1 MKKKSQRM
9 GICCPRA
16 KKLML
21 TMRLTILFIAF
32 SILSASASVY
42 SQNTTLTVKMKN
54 SRIADVFDKI
64 EQQTEFYFFYNRDNF
79 DDNRLVSVDLEEKTI
94 EQILDKLF
102 EGQPVTYEVVN
113 KNVLIKVKSEF
124 SGIPETQQQRTVSG
138 KVSDSDGEPLPGVT
152 VVVKGTTQGTVTN
165 ADGEYTL
172 TNLPEDATLVFS
184 FVGMQTK
191 EIEVGNQNSINIT
204 LEVDAIGIE
213 EVVAIGYGT
222 QKKVNVIGSVAQ
234 ISSENLKERPVTQLS
249 NILAGQMSGV
259 TVIQGSGKP
268 GETNSSLRIRG
279 VGSFGASPNALVLVD
294 GLPTDRYDN
303 INPNDIETIS
313 VLKDASTAAIF
324 VARAANGVVLITTKK
339 GKEGKFSVR
348 YDGRAGI
355 SVPTE
360 LPKMANSWEYAEMMN
375 IAVGAKVYSDEDI
388 AKFESGTDIDN
399 YPNTNWFNEVFK
411 NGTQQDHNIS
421 LSGGTQANKYFASF
435 NYLNQTGV
443 VDKNGYDRYS
453 FRLNT
458 ESMLGKKVK
467 LSTIIS
473 GIQEKKYEPVGPGDL
488 GQMNTVEQ
496 IITNT
501 VRIPSIYTARYTNGE
516 YGSGLETFGTPVSWI
531 GSESFLKKPE
541 WYGKINA
548 RLDWT
553 PFNNLTV
560 SAIGG
565 YSFNLLE
572 WIRYKGSQVLNS
584 DYTLRSSNLYQ
595 DRDKEIYKTMQYTA
609 EYIRDIKD
617 HQLKFLAGYSF
628 EDQVNDYM
636 NGYRMNFATNTY
648 TVLDMGA
655 ETDQQTGGNITEW
668 ALQSLFG
675 RLNYNYKQKYLLE
688 STVRHD
694 GSSRFPTTRRYAFFP
709 SVAAGWR
716 ISEEN
721 FIKENPNWISNLK
734 LKASAGVLGNQN
746 IGNYPYQATY
756 ASGWAYPIGDQLS
769 SGVSYTT
776 YTDPNIHW
784 ESTRTMDIGIESGFF
799 DQKLTFN
806 VSYFDRHTS
815 DILYAP
821 SSSVSSV
828 IGVGI
833 GSTNTGEA
841 KNKGWEFEVGHQL
854 KFGDFSYNLNGN
866 LSIINNKVVTLGVG
880 NVEQPNGMVGN
891 GSDLFI
897 GYPMQMY
904 YGYKSDG
911 VFLDQD
917 DIDTWSNQSQ
927 ITPTPQAGDIR
938 YMDISGP
945 DGVPD
950 GKVTSEYDRTYLGSR
965 IPKYTFSF
973 NVGTS
978 YKNLDLGI
986 FLQGVAGV
994 NGLLNHYAGYA
1005 FSNDGSIQQWMI
1017 KGRFNPENPVRH
1029 PDYPRLQVFSNTTP
1043 PNYITSDFWIL
1054 NASYLRL
1061 KNVQVGYTF
1070 PKKVTNAIGVDY
1082 LRLYCTGENLF
1093 TFKSYREGWDPEINT
1108 SGAYYPILSTFTL
1121 GVNVQF

>member
-1 MKKKSQRM
+1 MKKKLTSYGYLPWAKQILKKMKLTVLLLTLAILSSYATDSYSQ
-9 GICCPRA
+9 A
-16 KKLML
+16 A
-21 TMRLTILFIAF
+21 RLTLNMENSTIGNVLRAIEDQSEFRFFYSGAVETDTK
-32 SILSASASVY
+32 ASV
-42 SQNTTLTVKMKN
+42 
-54 SRIADVFDKI
+54 
-64 EQQTEFYFFYNRDNF
+64 
-79 DDNRLVSVDLEEKTI
+79 LVS
-94 EQILDKLF
+94 
-102 EGQPVTYEVVN
+102 N
-113 KNVLIKVKSEF
+113 KNVMETLDELF
-124 SGIPETQQQRTVSG
+124 RGTGIRYEIYGRQIALLAGKETSLPAGMQQPGVVSG
-138 KVSDSDGEPLPGVT
+138 KVTDRTGAPLPGVT
-152 VVVKGTTQGTVTN
+152 VVIKGTTTGTIT
-165 ADGEYTL
+165 DGNGNYTL
-172 TNLPEDATLVFS
+172 SNILPDATLVFS
-184 FVGMQTK
+184 FVGMRMQ
-191 EIEVGNQNSINIT
+191 EVIVGNQNHINVSLQDET
-204 LEVDAIGIE
+204 FGIE
-213 EVVAIGYGT
+213 EVVAVGYGT
-222 QKKVNVIGSVAQ
+222 QKKVNVIGSVSQ

-249 NILAGQMSGV
+249 NILTGQMAGV
-259 TVIQGSGKP
+259 TVIQRSGKP
-268 GETNSSLRIRG
+268 GDTNSSLRIRG

-313 VLKDASTAAIF
+313 VLKDASTAAIYG
-324 VARAANGVVLITTKK
+324 ARAANGVVLITTKK

-348 YDGRAGI
+348 YDGRAGV

-375 IAVGAKVYSDEDI
+375 IAMGSKVYSDEEI
-388 AKFESGTDIDN
+388 TKFRSGTDIDN

-421 LSGGTQANKYFASF
+421 VSGGTQASNYFASF
-435 NYLNQTGV
+435 NYLNQTGI

-458 ESMLGKKVK
+458 ESMIGEKIKF
-467 LSTIIS
+467 STKIS
-473 GIQEKKYEPVGPGDL
+473 GIQEKKYEPVAPGDI
-488 GQMNTVEQ
+488 QVNNVENIINT
-496 IITNT
+496 T
-501 VRIPSIYTARYTNGE
+501 VRIPSIYAARYTNGE
-516 YGSGLETFGTPVSWI
+516 YGSGLETGGTPVSWI

-565 YSFNLLE
+565 YSFSLLE

-584 DYTLRSSNLYQ
+584 DYTLKSSNLYQ

-628 EDQVNDYM
+628 EYQVNDYM

-668 ALQSLFG
+668 ALQSLFS

-688 STVRHD
+688 STVRYD

-716 ISEEN
+716 ISEED
-721 FIKENPNWISNLK
+721 FLKETSSWISNLK

-756 ASGWAYPIGDQLS
+756 ESGWAYPLGNQLAT
-769 SGVSYTT
+769 GVGYTT

-784 ESTRTMDIGIESGFF
+784 ESTRTMDVGIESGFF
-799 DQKLTFN
+799 DQKLILN

-841 KNKGWEFEVGHQL
+841 KNTGVEFEVGHRS
-854 KFGDFSYNLNGN
+854 KFGDFTYNVNGN

-904 YGYKSDG
+904 YGYISDG
-911 VFLDQD
+911 VFLNQS
-917 DIDTWSNQSQ
+917 DIDSWANQTQ
-927 ITPTPQAGDIR
+927 ITPNPQAGDIR
-938 YMDISGP
+938 YLDISGP

-950 GKVTSEYDRTYLGSR
+950 GKVTSEYDMTYLGSR

-973 NVGTS
+973 NLGTS

-994 NGLLNHYAGYA
+994 NGLLNNYAGYA

-1017 KGRFNPENPVRH
+1017 NGRFNPENPVRY
-1029 PDYPRLQVFSNTTP
+1029 PEYPRLQVFSNTIP
-1043 PNYITSDFWIL
+1043 PNYVTSDFWIL
-1054 NASYLRL
+1054 NASYLRI
-1061 KNVQVGYTF
+1061 KNVQLGYTF
-1070 PKKVTNAIGVDY
+1070 PKNVINTIGVEY
-1082 LRLYCTGENLF
+1082 LRLFCTAENLF
-1093 TFKSYREGWDPEINT
+1093 TFKTYREGWDPEINT
-1108 SGAYYPILSTFTL
+1108 NGAYYPILSTFTL
-1121 GVNVQF
+1121 GINVQF